1 MIFKDKSVI
10 ITGGSEGV
18 GAAAARLFAEAG
30 ANLMLVARNRKNLE
44 AIAAELRDKSRVE
57 IFPMDVSDAD
67 SCEDLIKKTQFEFG
81 RIDVLVNNAGFQAR
95 GYVESVT
102 AEDLGR
108 TIDVNLRAPIMLT
121 RLALPHIR
129 EAGGGAIINVASLA
143 GRTPVPGSAAY
154 SASKFGLR
162 AFTFSLAEEI
172 RDSGIKLAVV
182 SPGPIST
189 QFILADIDKTSDL
202 TFSQPISSA
211 EEVAQV
217 ILDLCGNNQREQA
230 MPAISGVLTTLS
242 YLMPW
247 LGRALRP
254 ALERRG
260 SRVKK
265 ELKARAKAKS
275 SETSTLNRMAARKGR
290 RGRPGDH
297 RGAMILLLQQASRRA
312 GPCRLHKHRADSWW
326 SCAHFGRGSPCC
338 ACRNNSD
345 VTGAY
350 CSSAK
355 ASLVRFSQPSAS
367 TRTLSSTRMPP

>member
-1 MIFKDKSVI
+1 MILKDKTVI
-10 ITGGSEGV
+10 VTGGSEGV

-30 ANLMLVARNRKNLE
+30 ANLMLVARDRKNLE
-44 AIAAELRDKSRVE
+44 AVAAELRDKSRVE

-67 SCEDLIKKTQFEFG
+67 SCVDLFKKTQFEFG
-81 RIDVLVNNAGFQAR
+81 RIDVLVNNAGFHAR
-95 GYVESVT
+95 GYVEAVS

-108 TIDVNLRAPIMLT
+108 TIDVNLKAPIMLT

-162 AFTFSLAEEI
+162 AFTFSLDEEI

-189 QFILADIDKTSDL
+189 QFILADIDTTSDL
-202 TFSQPISSA
+202 TFSQPMSSA
-211 EEVAQV
+211 EEVAQA
-217 ILDLCGNNQREQA
+217 ILDLCGNKQRELA

-254 ALERRG
+254 ALERKG
-260 SRVKK
+260 NRVKK
-265 ELKARAKAKS
+265 ELKAKSRAS
-275 SETSTLNRMAARKGR
+275 
-290 RGRPGDH
+290 
-297 RGAMILLLQQASRRA
+297 ASRKDA
-312 GPCRLHKHRADSWW
+312 
-326 SCAHFGRGSPCC
+326 
-338 ACRNNSD
+338 
-345 VTGAY
+345 
-350 CSSAK
+350 
-355 ASLVRFSQPSAS
+355 
-367 TRTLSSTRMPP
+367 

>member
-1 MIFKDKSVI
+1 MIFKDKTVI

-18 GAAAARLFAEAG
+18 GAAAARLFAQAG
-30 ANLMLVARNRKNLE
+30 ANLMLAARNRKNLE
-44 AIAAELRDKSRVE
+44 SIAAELRDKTRVE

-67 SCEDLIKKTQFEFG
+67 SCVDLFKKTQFEFG

-95 GYVESVT
+95 GYVESVSV
-102 AEDLGR
+102 EDLGR

-121 RLALPHIR
+121 RLALPYIR
-129 EAGGGAIINVASLA
+129 ESGGGAIVNVASLA

-182 SPGPIST
+182 SPGPIAT
-189 QFILADIDKTSDL
+189 QFILGDIDKTSDL
-202 TFSQPISSA
+202 TFSQPMSSA
-211 EEVAQV
+211 EEVAQA

-230 MPAISGVLTTLS
+230 VPAISGVLTTLI

-254 ALERRG
+254 ALERKG

-265 ELKARAKAKS
+265 ELKAKGRASS
-275 SETSTLNRMAARKGR
+275 SETN
-290 RGRPGDH
+290 P
-297 RGAMILLLQQASRRA
+297 
-312 GPCRLHKHRADSWW
+312 
-326 SCAHFGRGSPCC
+326 
-338 ACRNNSD
+338 
-345 VTGAY
+345 
-350 CSSAK
+350 
-355 ASLVRFSQPSAS
+355 
-367 TRTLSSTRMPP
+367 